1 MINRRVFVTEKQ
13 IKYCYPCLYKT
24 WISSPYYPHPH
35 DMIDDIYKK
44 IVLLCEQCN
53 IQMPHTDDVVHK
65 SLERIEKELEEK
77 ATSMKEFE
85 RVEHKD
91 GKVIIYFKTGRY
103 TGQFLEFPDSQLSD
117 VISELEK
124 INRGL
129 EK

>member
-1 MINRRVFVTEKQ
+1 
-13 IKYCYPCLYKT
+13 
-24 WISSPYYPHPH
+24 
-35 DMIDDIYKK
+35 MIDDIYKK